1 MVDQSSLLSKMLS
14 QLFNNFSKKKNKN
27 KKKSHYGYYCTSGI
41 VLRDYFMEIINTRIN
56 ELFLFEF

>member
-14 QLFNNFSKKKNKN
+14 LLFNNSSKKKNKN

-41 VLRDYFMEIINTRIN
+41 VRDYFMEIINIRIN
-56 ELFLFEF
+56 ELFLFES